1 MNRTTHRPRR
11 VLGAVTSL
19 GVAAAGLAV
28 VGSVATATPAR
39 AAEVD
44 VTNATF
50 TWDLNNE
57 STSGAFAPGTWNL
70 MSAGRI
76 GDPGAGGMTLRAA
89 DDGATWSNGAAAGWS
104 ATAGNVTVEDLQA
117 NGTYAPATFGSTR
130 TNTAGANAN
139 TSGVR
144 GETRFKFTG
153 GTGTVDAAAGTASV
167 AWDGDATLLFYS
179 GMTFF
184 HLSDPELSV
193 EADGTGTVTATVGG
207 YATSMDDPTQ
217 WQALPE
223 EEVTVAT
230 LADVDVT
237 ALGVTTTPT
246 YREVAYDAPAT
257 SSPQAVTGS
266 SWGSFPQDFVD
277 FQQDVGQGPYWY
289 STGGAADPRKVANP
303 LQVRFNTAPSVTVS
317 DTDLLPN
324 GSYEVTV
331 EGENFDPGAVVGTR
345 PPLAGRSGGTY
356 VVFGKFA
363 ETWRPSAGAPS
374 ASRKNTSQR
383 WAVPAADMGTVGGPA
398 AGAVELTPAGTF
410 TTTLTVDKAA
420 IDAVATDPS
429 LVGYGV
435 YTYPGSGAVNAA
447 FETYTPITFTRAAP
461 AVTVAASSVTYGRAA
476 TATVTVANE
485 GAAEGDTVTLRRG
498 TTTVGTAPLTAGTA
512 TFPLGVLPAGAHALT
527 ASFEGN
533 PNSLAA
539 RAAGSLTVSRATSRS
554 AVALN
559 RAPGRQRAGKA
570 RVAVTSP
577 TTTVTGKVTVQVR
590 RAGKVVR
597 RAQGTLKPN
606 GVVTVTVPRLGRKAR
621 GTHQLVVT
629 YAGTANI
636 TGSTKTVRFTVA

>member
-1 MNRTTHRPRR
+1 M
-11 VLGAVTSL
+11 TSL

-28 VGSVATATPAR
+28 LGGVATAPPAR

-57 STSGAFAPGTWNL
+57 ATSGAFAPGTWNL

-76 GDPGAGGMTLRAA
+76 GNPGAGGVTLRTS

-104 ATAGNVTVEDLQA
+104 AQSGDVTVEDLQA
-117 NGTYAPATFGSTR
+117 NGSYAPATFGGTR

-139 TSGVR
+139 TAGVR

-153 GTGTVDAAAGTASV
+153 GTGTVDPAAGTASV

-193 EADGTGTVTATVGG
+193 AADGTGTVRATVGG
-207 YATSMDDPTQ
+207 YATSMDDPTL
-217 WQALPE
+217 WQALPD

-230 LADVDVT
+230 LTDVDVT
-237 ALGVTTTPT
+237 TLGVTTTPA
-246 YREVAYDAPAT
+246 YREVAYSAPASSSAQVT
-257 SSPQAVTGS
+257 SGT
-266 SWGSFPQDFVD
+266 SWGSFPQGFVD
-277 FQQDVGQGPYWY
+277 FQQDVRQGPYWY
-289 STGGAADPRKVANP
+289 STGGAADPRKIANE

-331 EGENFDPGAVVGTR
+331 EGENFDPGAAIGTR

-363 ETWRPSAGAPS
+363 DTWRPSAGAPS
-374 ASRKNTSQR
+374 TSRKNTSQK
-383 WAVPAADMGTVGGPA
+383 WAVLAADMGTVGGPA

-410 TTTLTVDKAA
+410 STTVTVDKAA

-429 LVGYGV
+429 LVNYGV
-435 YTYPGSGAVNAA
+435 YTYPGSGAANAA
-447 FETYTPITFTRAAP
+447 FETYTPITFTPATP
-461 AVTVAASSVTYGRAA
+461 AVTVSAPSVTYGRTA

-485 GAAEGDTVTLRRG
+485 GAADGDTVTLRRG

-512 TFPLGVLPAGAHALT
+512 TFPLGTLPAGAHALT
-527 ASFEGN
+527 ASFSGN
-533 PNSLAA
+533 SNSLAA
-539 RAAGSLTVSRATSRS
+539 RGAGSLRVAKATSTT
-554 AVALN
+554 AVALA
-559 RAPGRQRAGKA
+559 RAPRKQRAGKA
-570 RVAVTSP
+570 KVTVTSP
-577 TTTVTGKVTVQVR
+577 TTRATGKVVVQVTK
-590 RAGKVVR
+590 AGKVVR
-597 RAQGTLKPN
+597 RAQGTLRPN
-606 GVVTVTVPRLGRKAR
+606 GVVTVTLPQLGNKAK
-621 GTHQLVVT
+621 GAHQVVVT
-629 YAGTANI
+629 YAGTANVA
-636 TGSTKTVRFTVA
+636 GSTKTVRFTVG